1 MDLEEDWKIFYVRFF
16 WKCYYL
22 ESIEQKYNVFRKEK
36 MLFIL
41 KYLFLL
47 LVMFGGIVFVFSIF
61 YFNEEKVLVILI
73 MCMFLLVNIVVL
85 SLYCVKEI

>member
-1 MDLEEDWKIFYVRFF
+1 
-16 WKCYYL
+16 
-22 ESIEQKYNVFRKEK
+22 

>member
-16 WKCYYL
+16 WKCYYF

-73 MCMFLLVNIVVL
+73 MCMFLLVSIVVL

>member
-1 MDLEEDWKIFYVRFF
+1 
-16 WKCYYL
+16 
-22 ESIEQKYNVFRKEK
+22 

-41 KYLFLL
+41 RYLFLL